1 MVNSPNSAPSANHL
15 NTNQPEANKLTGLR
29 YVPRWIAGVLCYAAF
44 GLGGLLSSL
53 TVLPILRYWPGTPQ
67 ARTARVQRT
76 VSLMFKSFVA
86 LLSGAGVINVST
98 KNLHLLQHVQGHIVI
113 ANHPTLVDVVVLISL
128 MPNAGCIVKQGLW
141 RNPFIRGVLSSV
153 GYIPNRS
160 AKLLLQDC
168 KQVLTNTTNLVIFPE
183 GTRTLVGNVINPFA
197 RGAANIAIRTK
208 SDILPVVLRTDV
220 AGLTKQ
226 QAWYQIPRQTINMS
240 VEIGSRVMHHDYKIT
255 QGNEAKMAR
264 QLTRDLQQFYLNS
277 LSNPIDSH
285 TDKKQ
290 NNELTQPN

>member
-1 MVNSPNSAPSANHL
+1 MINSPQSAPFTSQQSLA
-15 NTNQPEANKLTGLR
+15 PKLTGLR
-29 YVPRWIAGVLCYAAF
+29 YIPRWIGGVMCYMVF

-53 TVLPILRYWPGTPQ
+53 TILPVLRYWPGSKQ
-67 ARTARVQRT
+67 ERIARVQRT
-76 VSLMFKSFVA
+76 VSLMFKGFVA
-86 LLSGAGVINVST
+86 MLTAVGVINVST
-98 KNLHLLQHVQGHIVI
+98 QNLHLLQQARGHIVI

-128 MPNAGCIVKQGLW
+128 MPNAGCVVKQSLW

-160 AKLLLQDC
+160 ANLLLQDC
-168 KQVLTNTTNLVIFPE
+168 KQVLKQDTNLVIFPE

-197 RGAANIAIRTK
+197 RGAANIAIRTQ

-226 QAWYQIPRQTINMS
+226 ESWYQIPRQTISMS
-240 VEIGSRVMHHDYKIT
+240 VEITDSVLHHDDEIT

-264 QLTRDLQQFYLNS
+264 QLTRDLQQFYLNN
-277 LSNPIDSH
+277 LSSPLDSH

>member
-1 MVNSPNSAPSANHL
+1 MINSQPSAPFTSQQSLA
-15 NTNQPEANKLTGLR
+15 PKLTGFR
-29 YVPRWIAGVLCYAAF
+29 YIPRWIGGAMCYMVF

-53 TVLPILRYWPGTPQ
+53 TILPVLRYWPGSKQ

-76 VSLMFKSFVA
+76 VSLMFKGFVA
-86 LLSGAGVINVST
+86 MLTAVGVINVST
-98 KNLHLLQHVQGHIVI
+98 KNLHLLQQAQGHIVI

-128 MPNAGCIVKQGLW
+128 MPNAGCIVKQSLW

-160 AKLLLQDC
+160 ANLLLQDC
-168 KQVLTNTTNLVIFPE
+168 KQVLNNATNLVIFPE

-197 RGAANIAIRTK
+197 RGAANIAIRTQ

-226 QAWYQIPRQTINMS
+226 EPWYQIPRQTINMS
-240 VEIGSRVMHHDYKIT
+240 VEIADSVLHHDDEIT

-277 LSNPIDSH
+277 LSIPIDSH
-285 TDKKQ
+285 TDKKRK
-290 NNELTQPN
+290 

>member
-1 MVNSPNSAPSANHL
+1 MCYMV
-15 NTNQPEANKLTGLR
+15 
-29 YVPRWIAGVLCYAAF
+29 F

-53 TVLPILRYWPGTPQ
+53 TILPVLRYWPGSKQ
-67 ARTARVQRT
+67 ERIARVQRT
-76 VSLMFKSFVA
+76 VSLMFKGFVA
-86 LLSGAGVINVST
+86 MLTAVGVINVST
-98 KNLHLLQHVQGHIVI
+98 QNLHLLQQARGHIVI

-128 MPNAGCIVKQGLW
+128 MPNAGCVVKQSLW

-160 AKLLLQDC
+160 ANLLLQDC
-168 KQVLTNTTNLVIFPE
+168 KQVLKQDTNLVIFPE

-197 RGAANIAIRTK
+197 RGAANIAIRTQ

-226 QAWYQIPRQTINMS
+226 ESWYQIPRQTISMS
-240 VEIGSRVMHHDYKIT
+240 VEITDSVLHHDDEIT

-264 QLTRDLQQFYLNS
+264 QLTRDLQQFYLNN
-277 LSNPIDSH
+277 LSSPLDSH

>member
-1 MVNSPNSAPSANHL
+1 MINSPQSAPFTSQQSIA
-15 NTNQPEANKLTGLR
+15 PKLTGLR
-29 YVPRWIAGVLCYAAF
+29 YIPRWIGGVMCYMVF

-53 TVLPILRYWPGTPQ
+53 TILPVLRYWPGSKQ
-67 ARTARVQRT
+67 ERIARVQRT
-76 VSLMFKSFVA
+76 VSLMFKGFVA
-86 LLSGAGVINVST
+86 MLTAVGVINVST
-98 KNLHLLQHVQGHIVI
+98 QNLHLLQQARGHIVI

-128 MPNAGCIVKQGLW
+128 MPNAGCVVKQSLW

-160 AKLLLQDC
+160 ANLLLQDC
-168 KQVLTNTTNLVIFPE
+168 KQVLKQDTNLVIFPE

-197 RGAANIAIRTK
+197 RGAANIAIRTQ

-226 QAWYQIPRQTINMS
+226 ESWYQIPRQTISMS
-240 VEIGSRVMHHDYKIT
+240 VEITDSVLHHDDEIT

-264 QLTRDLQQFYLNS
+264 QLTRDLQQFYLNN
-277 LSNPIDSH
+277 LSSPLDSH

-290 NNELTQPN
+290 KNELTQPN

>member
-1 MVNSPNSAPSANHL
+1 MCYMV
-15 NTNQPEANKLTGLR
+15 
-29 YVPRWIAGVLCYAAF
+29 F

-53 TVLPILRYWPGTPQ
+53 TILPVLRYWPGSKQ
-67 ARTARVQRT
+67 ERIARVQRT
-76 VSLMFKSFVA
+76 VSLMFKGFVA
-86 LLSGAGVINVST
+86 MLTAVGVINVST
-98 KNLHLLQHVQGHIVI
+98 QNLHLLQQARGHIVI

-128 MPNAGCIVKQGLW
+128 MPNAGCVVKQSLW

-160 AKLLLQDC
+160 ANLLLQDC
-168 KQVLTNTTNLVIFPE
+168 KQVLKQDTNLVIFPE

-197 RGAANIAIRTK
+197 RGAANIAIRTQ

-226 QAWYQIPRQTINMS
+226 ESWYQIPRQTISMS
-240 VEIGSRVMHHDYKIT
+240 VEITDSVLHHDDEIT

-264 QLTRDLQQFYLNS
+264 QLTRDLQQFYLNN
-277 LSNPIDSH
+277 LSSPLDSH
-285 TDKKQ
+285 TDKKHK
-290 NNELTQPN
+290 NELTQPN